1 MRRVAGVGAAGG
13 ESPLIEKMVQLLKDD
28 HRKYST
34 PSQMGVYFRGN
45 PDWEEVKKCGGLSN
59 WLRKRTDNKV
69 VWVDDPTRGEKGRLE
84 LGQVGPVSGRPA
96 GQSAPRAHG
105 AHDCSPTYFTA
116 APCTGAHVFLCM
128 RAGSRRC

>member
-1 MRRVAGVGAAGG
+1 MAGVGAAGG
-13 ESPLIEKMVQLLKDD
+13 ESPLIEKMVQLLKVD
-28 HRKYST
+28 HCKYST
-34 PSQMGVYFRGN
+34 PSHVGQYFRGN

-69 VWVDDPTRGEKGRLE
+69 VWVDDRTMGEKGRLE

-96 GQSAPRAHG
+96 GQSAPR